1 MAHLGRRPRASGS
14 VIDLSQLPS
23 PSPSGS
29 YHLNHSDSTLSIRMQ
44 KRRWSNFDTTPCLLA
59 CRGEKTRTSDL
70 HVPNVARCQL
80 CYTPNGSL
88 LSAVALRAHKG
99 NYFFWNY
106 MQVWGIFSF
115 VNLNVMQNVIQ
126 NVMQNVM
133 SNLARAIWLVVTW
146 VKRVGCRKGVVPNS
160 DATPFIE

>member
-1 MAHLGRRPRASGS
+1 
-14 VIDLSQLPS
+14 
-23 PSPSGS
+23 
-29 YHLNHSDSTLSIRMQ
+29 
-44 KRRWSNFDTTPCLLA
+44 
-59 CRGEKTRTSDL
+59 
-70 HVPNVARCQL
+70 
-80 CYTPNGSL
+80 
-88 LSAVALRAHKG
+88 
-99 NYFFWNY
+99 

-115 VNLNVMQNVIQ
+115 VNLNVMQ

>member
-1 MAHLGRRPRASGS
+1 
-14 VIDLSQLPS
+14 
-23 PSPSGS
+23 
-29 YHLNHSDSTLSIRMQ
+29 
-44 KRRWSNFDTTPCLLA
+44 
-59 CRGEKTRTSDL
+59 
-70 HVPNVARCQL
+70 
-80 CYTPNGSL
+80 

-115 VNLNVMQNVIQ
+115 VNL